1 MADNKLDSFFV
12 TGLWKSEFNRLDEDI
27 LDDAMAE
34 PWRAMKTLWDPDCR
48 EKLQDAFGVNRAYF
62 FSKIRVVAQDIC
74 ARARSESGLNEYEV
88 SLVLLAIESLL
99 IPRGDAVFPV
109 ANEAT
114 RREWVRDFCPPRG
127 SQGES
132 VASPKFEGI
141 QRIRPELI
149 LRLVTERQALSRPRG
164 ALRGALV
171 HAILGAAEKRLSGD
185 WDLIGLQVRL
195 MAIRLWIVTNEG
207 EDAQGS
213 VRRMLAAVGL
223 DVESLRR
230 MIEELRSEGSIA
242 DLAKPLDSSIELADA
257 FEYEEFCEARDY
269 FNFELDAESVKL
281 QGLLTERRKDVR
293 DYWVRSVYAVAL
305 RSGEFQAEALRILG
319 SQVEEGSEP
328 RRAAMDLILENQIL
342 SPSEFS
348 SILDDE
354 LDDQAGSFSSRIFR
368 CLLETW
374 MSKDIRAFDQCVEQS
389 GLKTWIIA
397 TLEDYRDGP
406 TPVIVRELDDDLMA
420 GINRGIEAWKE
431 LPPLDRFVDEY
442 VEAASNRSMV
452 VSRQEADADGVLWF
466 FDYLVSIR
474 DSRTPDDY
482 DQGRKILIDDDRRF
496 VRQTLVDFLAQK
508 NGWWRASMDS
518 ARQLRLLEA
527 ATRAGVGDLS
537 ALTIAV
543 ARVIEKIK
551 NLTTGLNPE
560 RLDLELARCRQVVL
574 VGHGKVNN
582 RLLDSFRR
590 SDPAGFQEHIDPPPV
605 EIPLIRRKTR
615 VFGFRAG
622 IYMLLIA
629 IVGVALLIR
638 YEFFV
643 PTSGPEVSVAVG
655 DLEALLEKGATPK
668 ELRWIAAEPGV
679 WIYTMTS
686 ADLEKF
692 FGKTLRGKSSRP
704 NPDSVEFDLGEEF
717 LRRYETWVQGEHPG
731 GLRAESD
738 AKYCVAWE
746 NITLRLPA
754 AEDPDDYFAS
764 SVATSPVWLGDRSLR
779 GASSFT
785 DPPMRAGLHVVIKRK

>member
-1 MADNKLDSFFV
+1 
-12 TGLWKSEFNRLDEDI
+12 
-27 LDDAMAE
+27 
-34 PWRAMKTLWDPDCR
+34 
-48 EKLQDAFGVNRAYF
+48 
-62 FSKIRVVAQDIC
+62 
-74 ARARSESGLNEYEV
+74 
-88 SLVLLAIESLL
+88 
-99 IPRGDAVFPV
+99 
-109 ANEAT
+109 
-114 RREWVRDFCPPRG
+114 
-127 SQGES
+127 
-132 VASPKFEGI
+132 
-141 QRIRPELI
+141 
-149 LRLVTERQALSRPRG
+149 
-164 ALRGALV
+164 
-171 HAILGAAEKRLSGD
+171 
-185 WDLIGLQVRL
+185 
-195 MAIRLWIVTNEG
+195 
-207 EDAQGS
+207 
-213 VRRMLAAVGL
+213 
-223 DVESLRR
+223 
-230 MIEELRSEGSIA
+230 
-242 DLAKPLDSSIELADA
+242 
-257 FEYEEFCEARDY
+257 
-269 FNFELDAESVKL
+269 
-281 QGLLTERRKDVR
+281 
-293 DYWVRSVYAVAL
+293 
-305 RSGEFQAEALRILG
+305 
-319 SQVEEGSEP
+319 
-328 RRAAMDLILENQIL
+328 
-342 SPSEFS
+342 
-348 SILDDE
+348 
-354 LDDQAGSFSSRIFR
+354 
-368 CLLETW
+368 
-374 MSKDIRAFDQCVEQS
+374 
-389 GLKTWIIA
+389 
-397 TLEDYRDGP
+397 
-406 TPVIVRELDDDLMA
+406 
-420 GINRGIEAWKE
+420 
-431 LPPLDRFVDEY
+431 
-442 VEAASNRSMV
+442 
-452 VSRQEADADGVLWF
+452 
-466 FDYLVSIR
+466 
-474 DSRTPDDY
+474 
-482 DQGRKILIDDDRRF
+482 
-496 VRQTLVDFLAQK
+496 
-508 NGWWRASMDS
+508 MDS